1 MTLHSPILTLR
12 LSRSITFFIAS
23 LIAYVWR
30 MHLTVADFMPL
41 TPQQALAPRI
51 SISAILGLGLLCL
64 VLVIR
69 TLARLAWRQKRE
81 SMSLDVAGGLEEQAV
96 HDEGPVAV

>member
-64 VLVIR
+64 VLVIVLC
-69 TLARLAWRQKRE
+69 LARP
-81 SMSLDVAGGLEEQAV
+81 QAV
-96 HDEGPVAV
+96 SRAKPSPNRPGQAGPK